1 MRLTTDLV
9 PSTSALLQSSGI
21 PLALVVKP
29 YGELP
34 SGEEIPTSS
43 FGKHAI
49 VRCSFCRAYVN
60 PFVTFKRNGTEW
72 ECNFC
77 QSNNKTDS
85 YYYSP
90 TDEQGIRADMEERA
104 ELHSGSVDFIA
115 TDEYMSRPPMPPT
128 FVFMFD
134 VSQPAVESGYL
145 RMAAET
151 IKGIIEEDALPGG
164 ERTRVCFLAFDKQLH
179 FFNLRSTNKQ
189 PQILSVADTSDI
201 FLP

>member
-1 MRLTTDLV
+1 
-9 PSTSALLQSSGI
+9 
-21 PLALVVKP
+21 
-29 YGELP
+29 
-34 SGEEIPTSS
+34 
-43 FGKHAI
+43 
-49 VRCSFCRAYVN
+49 
-60 PFVTFKRNGTEW
+60 
-72 ECNFC
+72 
-77 QSNNKTDS
+77 
-85 YYYSP
+85 
-90 TDEQGIRADMEERA
+90 MEERA